1 MGNCEQGVIT
11 VAGRIV
17 VQGSGTFHE
26 QGMMDSVPNQPKTPH
41 MSFRI
46 DGDLKR
52 DVLHLAKING
62 ESASDIVRRAFEN
75 YCDEYSHLLKD

>member
-1 MGNCEQGVIT
+1 M
-11 VAGRIV
+11 
-17 VQGSGTFHE
+17 
-26 QGMMDSVPNQPKTPH
+26 PNQPKTPH

-75 YCDEYSHLLKD
+75 YRDEYSHLLPKENS

>member
-1 MGNCEQGVIT
+1 MKVRCMMG
-11 VAGRIV
+11 
-17 VQGSGTFHE
+17 
-26 QGMMDSVPNQPKTPH
+26 SVPNQPKTPH

-52 DVLHLAKING
+52 DVLHLAKMNG

-75 YCDEYSHLLKD
+75 YRDEYSHLLTKTENSGV

>member
-1 MGNCEQGVIT
+1 MMG
-11 VAGRIV
+11 
-17 VQGSGTFHE
+17 
-26 QGMMDSVPNQPKTPH
+26 SVPNQPKTPH

-75 YCDEYSHLLKD
+75 YRDEYSHLLPKENS